1 MMIATRPDNGTD
13 FSLEELQGIVGG
25 YIQIVECPDDMI
37 MVVNEEGLFLNL
49 PVNPVASLFARQ
61 YIVGDVLFCRKDQ
74 VR

>member
-1 MMIATRPDNGTD
+1 MIATRPDNGTD

-25 YIQIVECPDDMI
+25 YIQIVQCPDDMM
-37 MVVNEEGLFLNL
+37 MVVNEEGLPLNL

-61 YIVGDVLFCRKDQ
+61 YIVGDVLYCRKDQ

>member
-1 MMIATRPDNGTD
+1 MIATRPDNGTD

-25 YIQIVECPDDMI
+25 YIQIVQCPDDMI
-37 MVVNEEGLFLNL
+37 MVVNEEGLLLNL

-61 YIVGDVLFCRKDQ
+61 YIVGDVLYCRKDQ